1 MFAWYKKSEVC
12 YAYLSDVSS
21 ADGDH
26 EAPNSQFRRSKWFT
40 RGWTL
45 QELLAPGYVDFFSKD
60 WKWIGG
66 KSNLGAL
73 LSGITRI
80 TDVWNYEAAS
90 VAQKMS
96 WASARQTTRIED
108 RAYSLLGLFGVH
120 MAPLYGEGENAFLRL
135 QLEILSKIDD
145 DSIFAWEGGHL
156 YGTSGLLAPSPNYF
170 YDSHVYTSVIVDG
183 SRPHHSMTGKG
194 VCVQFALMPSS
205 QDDPAGVDGTN
216 FLALLNCTYNDS
228 NAINTHNPQTLI
240 ALHLYVSKVDK
251 NWHRHSILVP
261 VSITEEIRRNIANGS
276 RRIIYVPQL
285 SPSDE
290 RFLDGDISVPTK
302 PLSDRGF
309 EVTGRNTRNIPD
321 SWSERANLLA
331 PGIYRYTLDKFD
343 GNGSRAWITFRSREE
358 WSQRFTLVLG
368 VSSNRLWIDLMIPEA
383 SESIREIVDSVDE
396 SSRIVIGRDRIS
408 RSFFHGSINARVYN
422 GTESNGTPNKSVDV
436 DFDPEGNLRWPVK

>member
-1 MFAWYKKSEVC
+1 MFAWYKQSEVC
-12 YAYLSDVSS
+12 YAYLSDVNS

-26 EAPNSQFRRSKWFT
+26 EAPDSQFRLSKWFT

-60 WKWIGG
+60 WEWIGG
-66 KSNLGAL
+66 KSNMGAL
-73 LSGITRI
+73 LSDITRI

-170 YDSHVYTSVIVDG
+170 YDSHVYIRIIVDG

-194 VCVQFALMPSS
+194 VCVQFALMPSFKN
-205 QDDPAGVDGTN
+205 DPAGVDGTN
-216 FLALLNCTYNDS
+216 LLALLNCKYHDS
-228 NAINTHNPQTLI
+228 KATTTNVPQVVM
-240 ALHLYVSKVDK
+240 ALHLYVSKVDT
-251 NWHRHSILVP
+251 NWYRHSVLVP
-261 VSITEEIRRNIANGS
+261 VSITEEIRRNIES
-276 RRIIYVPQL
+276 ETRKIIYVPQL
-285 SPSDE
+285 SPSEE
-290 RFLDGDISVPTK
+290 RFSDGDIFVATK

-309 EVTGRNTRNIPD
+309 EVTGKNTRNIPG
-321 SWSERANLLA
+321 SWYSPLFAQGSGFA
-331 PGIYRYTLDKFD
+331 LDKFD
-343 GNGSRAWITFRSREE
+343 ENGSRAWITFKYQET

-368 VSSNRLWIDLMIPEA
+368 VSSNRLWIDLIIPEA
-383 SESIREIVDSVDE
+383 TESIWEIMGSVDE
-396 SSRIVIGRDRIS
+396 SNRFVIGRDRIS
-408 RSFFHGSINARVYN
+408 RSFFHGSINAKLYN
-422 GTESNGTPNKSVDV
+422 GTWPHGTLLKSVGV
-436 DFDPEGNLRWPVK
+436 DFDPDGSLRWPVR